1 MALTFRTTLGCAGV
15 VAALLLAAAPA
26 SAAAPAEAATTWQ
39 TVGSDRAR
47 PYDEG
52 QGLATIER
60 NGGTEIR
67 YTGWTTIPGDLW
79 NRGWN
84 HVGDP
89 DSVAGYYIEPYQR
102 DDNTAKLFRVQAPD
116 GGWAEYVHALPSWEA
131 RENSFV
137 AIAPAGSW
145 MISGEW
151 GTRDRF
157 IGYPTP
163 GLNPTTSPGRDLPY
177 AFTLR
182 LDRPVRDIQGCDFSS
197 ATVLLCSSDD
207 PAGEL
212 YGVTKPLLQV
222 VLERPLDGG
231 DVTGHVTALRQLPLE
246 SGCSG
251 NFEAEGIDVHPD
263 RTLRVI
269 VLSPGMCLLW
279 DSKTWRL
286 REG

>member
-1 MALTFRTTLGCAGV
+1 MSRRIVSRLLVVTAAL
-15 VAALLLAAAPA
+15 VAATLPAASPA
-26 SAAAPAEAATTWQ
+26 TAAGAWVE
-39 TVGSDRAR
+39 VGSDRAR

-67 YTGWTTIPGDLW
+67 YTGFSTIPWDVA

-89 DSVAGYYIEPYQR
+89 DSVGGYYIEPYQR
-102 DDNTAKLFRVQAPD
+102 DDNTAKMFRVQAPD
-116 GGWAEYVHALPSWEA
+116 GSWAEYVHAVPGWEMGN
-131 RENSFV
+131 NSYT
-137 AIAPAGSW
+137 AIAPSGSW
-145 MISGEW
+145 MLAGEW
-151 GTRDRF
+151 GTLDRILGF
-157 IGYPTP
+157 PTP
-163 GLNPTTSPGRDLPY
+163 GINPIASPSKDLPY
-177 AFTLR
+177 WFAVR
-182 LDRPVRDIQGCDFSS
+182 LDRPVRDVQGCDFYTP
-197 ATVLLCSSDD
+197 TVLLCSSDD

-212 YGVTKPLLQV
+212 YGITKPLLRID
-222 VLERPLDGG
+222 LERPLDGG
-231 DVTGHVTALRQLPLE
+231 DVAGRVTALRQLPLS

-269 VLSPGMCLLW
+269 VLSPGWCLMW

-286 REG
+286 RES

>member
-1 MALTFRTTLGCAGV
+1 MSRAIVPRFLLVSAVAAALV
-15 VAALLLAAAPA
+15 VAAVATAPPSHAAA
-26 SAAAPAEAATTWQ
+26 TWT

-67 YTGWTTIPGDLW
+67 YTGFGTIPWDVS

-102 DDNTAKLFRVQAPD
+102 DSGGAKMFRAQAPN
-116 GGWAEYVHALPSWEA
+116 GAWSEYVHATPSWEMSN
-131 RENSFV
+131 NSYV
-137 AIAPAGSW
+137 AIAPSGAW
-145 MISGEW
+145 MLSGEW
-151 GTRDRF
+151 GTLDRILGF
-157 IGYPTP
+157 PTP
-163 GLNPTTSPGRDLPY
+163 GLNPSTSPSRDLPY
-177 AFTLR
+177 TFAVR
-182 LDRPVRDIQGCDFSS
+182 LDRPVRDVQGCDFYS

-212 YGVTKPLLQV
+212 YGVTKPLLRID
-222 VLERPLDGG
+222 LARPLDGG
-231 DVTGHVTALRQLPLE
+231 DVAGRVTLARQLPLS

-251 NFEAEGIDVHPD
+251 TFEAEGIDFHPD

-269 VLSPGMCLLW
+269 VLSPGMCLMW

-286 REG
+286 RES